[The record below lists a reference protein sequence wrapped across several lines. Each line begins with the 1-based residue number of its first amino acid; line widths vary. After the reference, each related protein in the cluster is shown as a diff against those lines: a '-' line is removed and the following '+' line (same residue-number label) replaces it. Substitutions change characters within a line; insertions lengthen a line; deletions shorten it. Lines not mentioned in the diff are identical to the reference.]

1 MQDLYSFR
9 QEEKHEDTMFII
21 YQEEKPQFA
30 TLSWLIGAGAGIRI
44 GYLHYV
50 KVMLATANIKRAYMS
65 MHAAKG
71 VCPVKA
77 MDKPH
82 MPIYVPIYMHVL
94 FDTG

>member
-1 MQDLYSFR
+1 MKIHCLFDIR
-9 QEEKHEDTMFII
+9 RKKTMFAIL
-21 YQEEKPQFA
+21 PC
-30 TLSWLIGAGAGIRI
+30 WLIGAGAGIRI

-82 MPIYVPIYMHVL
+82 MPFYMHVL
-94 FDTG
+94 LFDTG